1 MFDTLK
7 KTAAAALFA
16 IAMFAAGAAMTPAVQ
31 AQSVP
36 VAAQRGNRASD
47 RSLLQVRRRLEVL
60 IDQLQR
66 DNHDY
71 GGHRVAALNLLEQ
84 ARAQLD
90 AAIDYDNRRGR

>member
-36 VAAQRGNRASD
+36 VAAQLGRASD